1 MEQPNRAFQEMLL
14 PAKERLRGR
23 NPAEIAQ
30 KSGAAYDP
38 ASGLLTIPSLNQAI
52 TVSFPELSCEPALEN
67 WHHLL
72 LFHYLDMA
80 DGFPVMEQ
88 LIPFGDLKDG
98 LIRGTKFD
106 HTVEA
111 ELGKF
116 LAGKE
121 PARLQEAC
129 ASLGAKIVDSKAD
142 FTAVFPFFPHY
153 PVTLNV
159 WFADEEFAAAG
170 KLLLSKSADHYLTV
184 EDAVTVGDILL
195 KLLNGQSR
203 TA

>member
-1 MEQPNRAFQEMLL
+1 MERPNRAFQEMLL
-14 PAKERLRGR
+14 PARERLYGR
-23 NPAEIAQ
+23 DPADIAQ
-30 KSGAAYDP
+30 KSGAFYDS
-38 ASGLLTIPSLNQAI
+38 ASGLLTVPSLHQTIA
-52 TVSFPELSCEPALEN
+52 VSFPALSCEPALEN

-80 DGFPVMEQ
+80 DGFPVTEQ

-106 HTVEA
+106 RTVEA

-116 LAGKE
+116 LADKE
-121 PARLQEAC
+121 PARLKDIC

-142 FTAVFPFFPHY
+142 FTAVFPFFPRY
-153 PVTLNV
+153 PMTLNV

-184 EDAVTVGDILL
+184 EDAVTAGDVLL
-195 KLLNGQSR
+195 KLLNAQSY
-203 TA
+203 